1 MREASERAGLFGMG
15 AALSPCLRMGAF
27 IGGGFYGRG
36 VLSAKAK
43 AGGSDAPLRR
53 TVEFPCMRH
62 TIIKRSSGRLGC
74 PLATIAVW
82 AWCVSLQGEIIA
94 PTLARP
100 QDQARFHVSVF
111 ATGLAYPTSMAQL
124 ADGSLLVAT
133 SDGGPSWLDNYLFAS
148 TSGAL
153 VRLVDSNGDG
163 VADGPPQTVASG
175 LPGLVSSVRR
185 EGNLVFALSSQGGN
199 QAITIWRTGTSPAA
213 PLESAGRLSF
223 SFPSSFEHSTYALA
237 TRPAPGGG
245 VEVFFNVGAEKNA
258 VSTPSATTVGLTAAN
273 GAAFASGTS
282 FQLAADSVHRLTV
295 TDQAG
300 SVTVGTPQQVARGLR
315 NAAGLVFDG
324 QGNLWLQDNGI
335 DDRVAG
341 VSISADELN
350 MVPAADIGT
359 VVPNFGFAGT
369 YIDYATGAVVGPTE
383 GVIQP
388 RVAFR
393 PLAGEKSEGVVE
405 LALAPA
411 SFPSD
416 FAGGIFAPFSGVFNQ
431 GGLNNDENPLVFVN
445 TTDSTYFHFFENQQF
460 GHPNGVLSAAD
471 GLYLSD
477 LNYLGLFGNPVG
489 SNPTAPADQQG
500 VIYKITYVP
509 EPAGFFLLLSAL
521 ACVAGTRCG
530 NGFSRSRGTP
540 TSTAMVRPIKERQ
553 EHFERARQLAAASP
567 G

>member
-1 MREASERAGLFGMG
+1 MICYFAMRQIMA
-15 AALSPCLRMGAF
+15 
-27 IGGGFYGRG
+27 
-36 VLSAKAK
+36 
-43 AGGSDAPLRR
+43 
-53 TVEFPCMRH
+53 T
-62 TIIKRSSGRLGC
+62 RSSGRLVCG
-74 PLATIAVW
+74 LATIAVW
-82 AWCVSLQGEIIA
+82 AWCATLRGEIIA
-94 PTLARP
+94 PPLARP

-111 ATGLAYPTSMAQL
+111 ATGLAYPTSMVEL
-124 ADGSLLVAT
+124 PDGSLLVAT
-133 SDGGPSWLDNYLFAS
+133 SDGGPSWLDNYIFAS

-153 VRLVDSNGDG
+153 VRLVDSDGDG
-163 VADGPPQTVASG
+163 VADGPAQTVASG

-223 SFPSSFEHSTYALA
+223 SFPSGFSHSTYALA

-282 FQLAADSVHRLTV
+282 VQLAADSVHRLTV

-300 SVTVGTPQQVARGLR
+300 LVTVGTPQQVARGLR

-335 DDRVAG
+335 DPEPGPPPVAQ
-341 VSISADELN
+341 SADELN

-359 VVPNFGFAGT
+359 VVPNFGFADT

-445 TTDSTYFHFFENQQF
+445 TTDNTYFHFIENQQF
-460 GHPNGVLSAAD
+460 GHPNGVLSATD

-477 LNYLGLFGNPVG
+477 LNYLGLFGNPIG

-509 EPAGFFLLLSAL
+509 EPAGCFLLLSAL
-521 ACVAGTRCG
+521 ICVAGARRG
-530 NGFSRSRGTP
+530 NGFSRSACRIARRQSALP
-540 TSTAMVRPIKERQ
+540 CTAFCPSKTRP
-553 EHFERARQLAAASP
+553 FW
-567 G
+567 

>member
-1 MREASERAGLFGMG
+1 MIQLPSLFRSLV
-15 AALSPCLRMGAF
+15 AAIVVWQSF
-27 IGGGFYGRG
+27 
-36 VLSAKAK
+36 
-43 AGGSDAPLRR
+43 APLY
-53 TVEFPCMRH
+53 
-62 TIIKRSSGRLGC
+62 
-74 PLATIAVW
+74 
-82 AWCVSLQGEIIA
+82 GEIIA

-133 SDGGPSWLDNYLFAS
+133 SDGGPSWLDNYIFAS
-148 TSGAL
+148 TAGSL

-163 VADGPPQTVASG
+163 VADGPAQTVASG

-258 VSTPSATTVGLTAAN
+258 VSTPSARTVGLTAIN

-295 TDQAG
+295 TEQAG
-300 SVTVGTPQQVARGLR
+300 TITVSTPQQVARGLR
-315 NAAGLVFDG
+315 NAAGLVFDS

-335 DDRVAG
+335 DDRVSG
-341 VSISADELN
+341 VSVSADELN
-350 MVPAADIGT
+350 FLAAADIGAM
-359 VVPNFGFAGT
+359 VAHFGFAET
-369 YIDYATGAVVGPTE
+369 YIDYATGNVIGPVAGVV
-383 GVIQP
+383 QP
-388 RVAFR
+388 EVAFR

-416 FAGGIFAPFSGVFNQ
+416 FTGGVFAPFSGVFNQ
-431 GGLNNDENPLVFVN
+431 GGANNDENPLVFVN
-445 TTDSTYFHFFENQQF
+445 TTDNTYFHFFENQQF
-460 GHPNGVLSAAD
+460 GHPNGVLSTSD
-471 GLYLSD
+471 SLYLSD
-477 LNYLGLFGNPVG
+477 LNYLGLFGNPIG

-509 EPAGFFLLLSAL
+509 EPGAVIPLFMAFAALLTKQLYQRRRNRWDRLPLWGQGRKQKTEHPTTTQHCPNSNVRNL
-521 ACVAGTRCG
+521 TDVTRDSLHVVA
-530 NGFSRSRGTP
+530 
-540 TSTAMVRPIKERQ
+540 
-553 EHFERARQLAAASP
+553 RA
-567 G
+567 